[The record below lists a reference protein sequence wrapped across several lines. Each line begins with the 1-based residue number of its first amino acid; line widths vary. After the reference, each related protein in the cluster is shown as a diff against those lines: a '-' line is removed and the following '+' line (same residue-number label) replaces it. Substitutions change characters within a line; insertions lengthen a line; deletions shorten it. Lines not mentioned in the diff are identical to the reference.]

1 MSSSRFA
8 CVFPAAE
15 QPDWDW
21 DEAKWLCI
29 LYVVTI
35 RHNIAKSVQF
45 QALQVT
51 LALKKEAL
59 EFTFASFLSNF
70 RQTLT
75 LPLAWISRLLL
86 NKTSAIDQQY

>member
-51 LALKKEAL
+51 LAQPKKEAL
-59 EFTFASFLSNF
+59 EFTFASFLSNV

-75 LPLAWISRLLL
+75 FKLAMKFKPFS
-86 NKTSAIDQQY
+86 K

>member
-51 LALKKEAL
+51 LVQPKKEAL
-59 EFTFASFLSNF
+59 EFTFASFLSNV

-75 LPLAWISRLLL
+75 FKLPM
-86 NKTSAIDQQY
+86 KFKPFPK